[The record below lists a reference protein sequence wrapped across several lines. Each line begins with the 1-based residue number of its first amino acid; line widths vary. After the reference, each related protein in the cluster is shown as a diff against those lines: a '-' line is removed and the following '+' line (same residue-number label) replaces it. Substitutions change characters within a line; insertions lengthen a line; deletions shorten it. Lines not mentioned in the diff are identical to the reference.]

1 MRLKVDFWLKFSLV
15 NLFLVAFLGALMRY
29 KIGFDFPWLIQK
41 HLLHAHSHFAFS
53 GWISHT
59 LMVLMVY
66 YLKNKTEEVCF
77 SKYTKLIIANLICS
91 YGMLVFFILQG
102 YAAWSITFSTLSIV
116 VSYIF
121 AYFFYRDLQKLPS
134 ENSKKW
140 FKGALFFYVISSFG
154 TFFLAYTV
162 ASGDFQYNPYLASIY
177 YYLHFQYNGWFF
189 FACIGLLTDLL
200 KLNNRQNQLFNYAFW
215 LFFVST
221 IVTYLLSV
229 LWLKIPQWLY
239 VITVVFSVIQFI
251 VWIVMFSIF
260 RKKKEL
266 LRSKPLFLW
275 RILLLTGF
283 CVTLKFIFQL
293 LSVIPSLN
301 QFVFGIRTIV
311 IAYLHLVL
319 LAIITPF
326 LLYYIYTKR
335 LLHLDK
341 SIIKGIILFY
351 IGIFL
356 NELVLAIQGVSAFG
370 YVLVP
375 KVNEILFGVSFILFT
390 SIGWVAYRTLVK
402 KSNSTIQ

>member
-154 TFFLAYTV
+154 TFFLAYT
-162 ASGDFQYNPYLASIY
+162 
-177 YYLHFQYNGWFF
+177 
-189 FACIGLLTDLL
+189 
-200 KLNNRQNQLFNYAFW
+200 
-215 LFFVST
+215 
-221 IVTYLLSV
+221 
-229 LWLKIPQWLY
+229 
-239 VITVVFSVIQFI
+239 
-251 VWIVMFSIF
+251 
-260 RKKKEL
+260 
-266 LRSKPLFLW
+266 
-275 RILLLTGF
+275 
-283 CVTLKFIFQL
+283 
-293 LSVIPSLN
+293 
-301 QFVFGIRTIV
+301 
-311 IAYLHLVL
+311 
-319 LAIITPF
+319 
-326 LLYYIYTKR
+326 
-335 LLHLDK
+335 
-341 SIIKGIILFY
+341 
-351 IGIFL
+351 
-356 NELVLAIQGVSAFG
+356 
-370 YVLVP
+370 
-375 KVNEILFGVSFILFT
+375 
-390 SIGWVAYRTLVK
+390 
-402 KSNSTIQ
+402 